1 MSFDSEQN
9 LTSEPCRIA
18 AVAKTAVE
26 NTAYSFD
33 REFSYAVPDS
43 LAEACEPGV
52 RVLVPFGRGNRKR
65 QGIIT
70 GIKRIDE
77 CNGDE
82 LKGLKNIISVLDS
95 EPVLNAEL
103 LNTAKFMKE
112 QYFCTLYEAA
122 KTMLPAGVNYRLTT
136 VYGVKSSDEGFE
148 LDDEAQR
155 LYNYLL
161 SKKKA
166 VKLDKI
172 LDDFGYT
179 DSGRLDALVS
189 MGLLYKSDEAFR
201 KINDAVMKMAA
212 VSPNADSGSA
222 KLTPKQNEVFELI
235 RMSGSVSVKEIRY
248 FTGVTSSVI
257 EALRKK
263 GLIYFYDEE
272 VFRIDS
278 RKEDS
283 RIDDIALS
291 DEQQSACDSL
301 FEEYNDEKPHVS
313 LLYGVTGSG
322 KTSVFIK
329 LIERVIDSG
338 RGIIVMVPEISL
350 TPQFV
355 SLFTRRFGD
364 KIAVF
369 HSALSLG
376 ERLDEYKRVKKGLAK
391 IVIGTRS
398 AVFAPFE
405 NIGLIIMDEE
415 QEYSY
420 KSESSPR
427 YHARE
432 IAMYRCA
439 QSGGLLVLSS
449 ATPSVE
455 SYYYAKTGRYSL
467 NTLSKRYGSAVLPEV
482 VTADMNAEVQNG
494 NTTGFSDVLL
504 QNIEYNLEHGR
515 QSILLLNRR
524 GHNSFV
530 TCTKCGDAMTCPNCS
545 ISLTY
550 HSRNNRLMC
559 HYCGYSVPFTGE
571 CATCHSHS
579 LRLGGTGT
587 QKAEKDIA
595 ELFPEA
601 RILRI
606 DTDAASSKSA
616 YEKMI
621 TAFSNGEYDILV
633 GTQMVAKGLD
643 FPNVTLVGVLNTDHA
658 LYADDYRSYER
669 TFSLLTQVVG
679 RSGRGEHKG
688 MAVIQTGTP
697 DNLIISMAARQ
708 DYDAFFDTEIKIRE
722 AMLYP
727 PFANICLIGFVGAD
741 QTKTLKGAKS
751 FLDEFISLAES
762 EYSGLPIR
770 VLGPSPALVVKVSN
784 KYRYKLIIKCKNNRA
799 FRQLLAKVLI
809 SFGGSREYSDVTAY
823 ADMNALVC

>member
-1 MSFDSEQN
+1 MSSDK
-9 LTSEPCRIA
+9 TSGL
-18 AVAKTAVE
+18 VAKLAIE
-26 NTAYSFD
+26 NTAFSFD
-33 REFSYAVPDS
+33 REFSYSVPDA
-43 LAEACEPGV
+43 LANDCQAGK
-52 RVLVPFGRGNRKR
+52 RALVPFGRGNRKR

-70 GIKRIDE
+70 EVAKANDSEDLG
-77 CNGDE
+77 E
-82 LKGLKNIISVLDS
+82 LKSIITVLDT
-95 EPVLNAEL
+95 EPVVSPEL
-103 LNTAKFMKE
+103 LKTARFMKE
-112 QYFCTLYEAA
+112 HYFCTLYEAV

-136 VYGVKSSDEGFE
+136 VYGVRQTDEGFE
-148 LDDEAQR
+148 LSDEEQR

-161 SKKKA
+161 QKKKA

-179 DSGRLDALVS
+179 DSSVLDKLVTD
-189 MGLLYKSDEAFR
+189 GLLYKSDEAFR
-201 KINDAVMKMAA
+201 RINDAVMKMAA
-212 VSPNADSGSA
+212 VSPNADEAST
-222 KLTPKQNEVFELI
+222 KLTPKQSEVFELI
-235 RMSGSVSVKEIRY
+235 KMSGGVSVKEIRY

-257 EALRKK
+257 DALQKK

-278 RKEDS
+278 RAKDS
-283 RIDDIALS
+283 DIPEIELS
-291 DEQQSACDSL
+291 DEQRRACDDL
-301 FEEYNDEKPHVS
+301 YNDYTDKKPHVS

-322 KTSVFIK
+322 KTSVFMK
-329 LIERVIDSG
+329 LIERVIDRG
-338 RGIIVMVPEISL
+338 EGIIVMVPEISL

-355 SLFTRRFGD
+355 SLFASRFGD

-405 NIGLIIMDEE
+405 SVGLIIMDEE

-432 IAMYRCA
+432 IAMFRCA
-439 QSGGLLVLSS
+439 QSNGLLVLSS

-467 NTLSKRYGSAVLPEV
+467 NVLTKRYGKAVLPEV
-482 VTADMNAEVQNG
+482 ITADMNTELQSG
-494 NTTGFSDVLL
+494 NATGFSDVLL
-504 QNIEYNLEHGR
+504 QNIEYNLEHGN

-571 CATCHSHS
+571 CATCHGHT

-587 QKAEKDIA
+587 QKAERDIA
-595 ELFPEA
+595 EIFPEA
-601 RILRI
+601 RILRM
-606 DTDAASSKSA
+606 DTDAASSKTA

-621 TAFSNGEYDILV
+621 TSFSNGEYDILV

-669 TFSLLTQVVG
+669 AFSLLTQVVG
-679 RSGRGEHKG
+679 RSGRGERKG
-688 MAVIQTGTP
+688 IAVIQSYTP

-727 PFANICLIGFVGAD
+727 PFADICLIGFVGAD
-741 QTKTLKGAKS
+741 QTKTLNAAKG
-751 FLDEFISLAES
+751 FLAEFAKLAKA
-762 EYSGLPIR
+762 EYSELPVR
-770 VLGPSPALVVKVSN
+770 VLGPSPALVIKVSN

-799 FRQLLAKVLI
+799 FRELLSRVLV
-809 SFGGSREYSDVTAY
+809 SFGTSRDYADVTAY

>member
-1 MSFDSEQN
+1 MSSADNSSV
-9 LTSEPCRIA
+9 LIA
-18 AVAKTAVE
+18 KIAIE

-33 REFSYAVPDS
+33 REFSYLIPEGLKPDCVP
-43 LAEACEPGV
+43 GK

-70 GIKRIDE
+70 EVVRAESTEDISSYKS
-77 CNGDE
+77 
-82 LKGLKNIISVLDS
+82 IIAVLDE
-95 EPVLNAEL
+95 EPVLSEEL
-103 LNTAKFMKE
+103 LKTARFMKE
-112 QYFCTLYEAA
+112 HYFCTLYDAV

-136 VYGVKSSDEGFE
+136 VYGVKQSDDGFE
-148 LDDEAQR
+148 LSDEEQR

-161 SKKKA
+161 QKKKS
-166 VKLDKI
+166 VKLEKI
-172 LDDFGYT
+172 LDDFGLA
-179 DSGRLDALVS
+179 DSTLPDKLVE

-201 KINDAVMKMAA
+201 KINDAVMKMTA
-212 VSPNADSGSA
+212 VNQNADPSA
-222 KLTPKQNEVFELI
+222 FKLTPKQSEVYELI
-235 RMSGSVSVKEIRY
+235 KLSGGVSVKEIRY

-257 EALRKK
+257 DALQKK

-278 RKEDS
+278 RKADDS
-283 RIDDIALS
+283 APEIELS
-291 DEQQSACDSL
+291 AEQQRACDNL
-301 FEEYNDEKPHVS
+301 YGEYVDEKPHVS

-329 LIERVIDSG
+329 LIERVIDRG
-338 RGIIVMVPEISL
+338 EGIIVMVPEISL

-355 SLFTRRFGD
+355 SLFSRRFGE

-376 ERLDEYKRVKKGLAK
+376 ERLDEYKRVKKGLAN

-398 AVFAPFE
+398 AVFAPF
-405 NIGLIIMDEE
+405 NKVGLIIMDEE

-420 KSESSPR
+420 KSENSPR

-432 IAMYRCA
+432 IAMFRCA

-455 SYYYAKTGRYSL
+455 SFYYAKSGRYSL
-467 NTLSKRYGSAVLPEV
+467 NTLTKRYGTAVLPTV
-482 VTADMNAEVQNG
+482 VTADMNAELQSG
-494 NTTGFSDVLL
+494 NATGFSDVLL
-504 QNIEYNLEHGR
+504 QNIEYNLEHGN

-595 ELFPEA
+595 EIFPEA
-601 RILRI
+601 RILRM

-621 TAFSNGEYDILV
+621 SAFSNGEYDILV

-669 TFSLLTQVVG
+669 AFSLLTQVVG
-679 RSGRGEHKG
+679 RSGRGERKG
-688 MAVIQTGTP
+688 MAVIQSYTP
-697 DNLIISMAARQ
+697 DNLIISMAAKQ
-708 DYDAFFDTEIKIRE
+708 DYDTFFDTEIKIRE
-722 AMLYP
+722 GMLYP
-727 PFANICLIGFVGAD
+727 PFADICLIGFVGAD
-741 QTKTLKGAKS
+741 QNKTLKAAKG
-751 FLDEFISLAES
+751 FLSEFAGLAKR
-762 EYSGLPIR
+762 EYPTLPIR

-799 FRQLLAKVLI
+799 FREFLSRVLI
-809 SFGGSREYSDVTAY
+809 SFGTNREYSDVTAY